1 MKVKKFKHIEDVID
15 VYIALL
21 DQQIEIPVLI
31 EKANEK
37 YNQHVNGDNNS
48 NVYKPGETEDLF
60 RIFMQVKKYEERK
73 AQLDTEIAEA
83 ENTLKD
89 FLTFLKGGKIAYEKK
104 DDNSKSKITFL
115 FWLEDGKVMCN
126 R

>member
-1 MKVKKFKHIEDVID
+1 MKVKKNKHIEDVID
-15 VYIALL
+15 VYITLL
-21 DQQIEIPVLI
+21 DEQIEIPVLI

-37 YNQHVNGDNNS
+37 YNQHVTGDNNS
-48 NVYKPGETEDLF
+48 YVYKPGETDDLF
-60 RIFMQVKKYEERK
+60 KIFMQIKKHEQRK
-73 AQLDTEIAEA
+73 AQLAAEIAEA
-83 ENTLKD
+83 ESTLKD
-89 FLTFLKGGKIAYEKK
+89 FLAFLKGGKIAYEKK

>member
-1 MKVKKFKHIEDVID
+1 MKIKKFKHIEDVID

-60 RIFMQVKKYEERK
+60 RIFLQVKKYEERK

>member
-1 MKVKKFKHIEDVID
+1 MKVKKFKHIEDVLD
-15 VYIALL
+15 VYITLI
-21 DQQIEIPVLI
+21 DEQIEIPVLI

-37 YNQHVNGDNNS
+37 YHQHVNGDKNTY
-48 NVYKPGETEDLF
+48 VYKPGETEDLF
-60 RIFMQVKKYEERK
+60 RIFMQIKKHEDRK
-73 AQLDTEIAEA
+73 ALLAEDIAEA
-83 ENTLKD
+83 ESTLKD

-115 FWLEDGKVMCN
+115 FWLEDGKIMSN